1 MRKRIEK
8 ERRYRR
14 NQNKDLANRE
24 EKNRNKRND
33 NNIGR
38 NVKTKRV
45 DEGKRKTRQN
55 YNFSSVI
62 YSVKWSGKRKSK
74 SEAILVVFFFL
85 HFIYSLKCVGVFA
98 YLIDYLF
105 FVNICLYFFRF
116 LGFFDFAILEK

>member
-1 MRKRIEK
+1 MGLKVNNRLGRKRKKAMRKRIEK

-62 YSVKWSGKRKSK
+62 YSVK
-74 SEAILVVFFFL
+74 
-85 HFIYSLKCVGVFA
+85 
-98 YLIDYLF
+98 
-105 FVNICLYFFRF
+105 
-116 LGFFDFAILEK
+116 